1 MLATLGR
8 SFHEVL
14 RGQTT
19 ATAPAARTTLP
30 RLLAF
35 VIGFGLFYGAVMGTF
50 GVASDR
56 LLQPA
61 FSASKVPMLLL
72 VTFALSLPSFWV
84 LNALLGLAGDFAEVL
99 RALIATQAVLTIVL
113 ASLAPVTVLWYV
125 SVANYHA
132 AILFNAAMFGVA
144 SFAAQWSLRRLY
156 RPLIARN
163 PRHRTMLRGWLI
175 IYAFVGIQLGYVL
188 RPFIGDP
195 TQPVAF
201 FRADSWGNAYVF
213 VLQTL
218 WKALHGQ

>member
-1 MLATLGR
+1 MLATLGQ

-14 RGQTT
+14 HGQT
-19 ATAPAARTTLP
+19 AVEAPGARTTLP
-30 RLLAF
+30 WLLAF
-35 VIGFGLFYGAVMGTF
+35 VVGFGLFYGAVMGSF
-50 GVASDR
+50 GVAGDR
-56 LLQPA
+56 LLQPVY
-61 FSASKVPMLLL
+61 SATKVPMLLL

-84 LNALLGLAGDFAEVL
+84 LNALLGLAGDFGEVL

-113 ASLAPVTVLWYV
+113 ASLSPLTVLWYV

-144 SFAAQWSLRRLY
+144 SFAAQWSLRRQY

-175 IYAFVGIQLGYVL
+175 IYAFVGIQLGYLL

-201 FRADSWGNAYVF
+201 FRADSWGNAYIF
-213 VLQTL
+213 VLETL